1 MSLKGVESYFAYGGI
16 CFFINCAIEIPQNSK
31 LNILHVAVFA
41 LLPSQVGSV
50 SAKDPE
56 VQVMD
61 ADPTRVFPVAHV
73 NVQSVPWATS
83 APDAQLDDIS
93 GAAYVATVQSAVA
106 EERKKDI

>member
-1 MSLKGVESYFAYGGI
+1 MV
-16 CFFINCAIEIPQNSK
+16 FINCAINIPQNNIVNIWHVK
-31 LNILHVAVFA
+31 LYVI
-41 LLPSQVGSV
+41 LPSQVGRV

-56 VQVMD
+56 VHAME

-106 EERKKDI
+106 DHRKQGYYTV